1 MRVTF
6 FWFFDFS
13 LTDKVS
19 DALDVERLN
28 VESRTDSQ
36 SCPETDVV
44 QHLRTLF
51 QNLEIEI
58 LGNKTFLSQAKI
70 CNSKISWFEFGIMVE
85 SYAFLQVGFGP
96 FETN

>member
-36 SCPETDVV
+36 SSPETDVV

-58 LGNKTFLSQAKI
+58 LGNKTFFVTSE
-70 CNSKISWFEFGIMVE
+70 N
-85 SYAFLQVGFGP
+85 LQFKNLVV
-96 FETN
+96 